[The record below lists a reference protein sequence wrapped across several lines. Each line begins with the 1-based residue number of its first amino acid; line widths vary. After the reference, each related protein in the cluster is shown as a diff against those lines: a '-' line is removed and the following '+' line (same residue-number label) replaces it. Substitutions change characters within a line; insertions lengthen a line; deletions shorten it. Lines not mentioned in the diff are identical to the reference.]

1 MHHYYYP
8 SFVIVLSTD
17 IELTGLCNISTVYI
31 SWNVSETVLCSL
43 DTFNTVLEIS
53 GICVQKEWSVTVS
66 GNWIDTLTFM
76 FMKSANN
83 IIPSLHSCMSSTL

>member
-1 MHHYYYP
+1 MRHYYYP

-31 SWNVSETVLCSL
+31 SWNVPEAVLCSL

-53 GICVQKEWSVTVS
+53 GICVQKELCVTVS
-66 GNWIDTLTFM
+66 GNWIDTLTFV
-76 FMKSANN
+76 
-83 IIPSLHSCMSSTL
+83 L